1 MDQVEEN
8 IKKWTTIF
16 DNYMETEKK
25 SLISIESISEIKT
38 NLKKLIG
45 NQKKDDIIF
54 YRSLVE
60 NSYFYLNNSL
70 KIRKI
75 KFLKDINYVYEL
87 LDKKK
92 SLDELNKSN
101 FASFLKDYRKI
112 ADDINQTRQNSTEL
126 TWVKDDRIADLNE
139 IEKDTN
145 EIMEYHLNLITF
157 FFESVELEKKFYCGK

>member
-1 MDQVEEN
+1 MEQVEEN
-8 IKKWTTIF
+8 IQNWTNIF
-16 DNYMETEKK
+16 DNYIEIEKK
-25 SLISIESISEIKT
+25 SLILLQSINEIKT

-60 NSYFYLNNSL
+60 NSYFYLTNSL

-75 KFLKDINYVYEL
+75 KFLKDINHIYEL

-101 FASFLKDYRKI
+101 FTAFLKDYRKI
-112 ADDINQTRQNSTEL
+112 ADDINQTRKNSTEL
-126 TWVKDDRIADLNE
+126 TWVKDDRIADLKE

-145 EIMEYHLNLITF
+145 EIMNYHLNIITF
-157 FFESVELEKKFYCGK
+157 FHDATELEKNFYCGK